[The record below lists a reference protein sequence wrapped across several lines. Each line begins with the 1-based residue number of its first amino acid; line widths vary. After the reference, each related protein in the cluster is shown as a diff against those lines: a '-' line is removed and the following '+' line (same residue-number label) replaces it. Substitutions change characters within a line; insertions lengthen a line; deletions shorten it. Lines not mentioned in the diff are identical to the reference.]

1 MKMLRG
7 VFNSIILL
15 GNLARRVSVH
25 AARHH
30 VRIQFNGAAN
40 DNPQYSFEPKKD
52 DTLRGRFNN
61 CNDNLSFGDDKESG
75 KKDEAKK
82 ALIRALI
89 DLLKEIARRAAEGTA
104 ALAEALGLVGQLE
117 SLGIKVS
124 GMPLYAPGAPL
135 DHKKIAY
142 TNHVHRRPA
151 FAA

>member
-1 MKMLRG
+1 
-7 VFNSIILL
+7 LL
-15 GNLARRVSVH
+15 GNLARRVAVH

-40 DNPQYSFEPKKD
+40 DDQQFSFEPKAKP

-61 CNDNLSFGDDKESG
+61 CNDNLTFDEDKNDDKE
-75 KKDEAKK
+75 KKDSAKM
-82 ALIRALI
+82 ALINALI
-89 DLLKEIARRAAEGTA
+89 DMLKEIARRVAEGTA

-117 SLGIKVS
+117 FLGIKVS
-124 GMPLYAPGAPL
+124 GLPLYAPGAPL
-135 DHKKIAY
+135 DHKKIAH